1 MKSIPDMD
9 AGIQPLNLLM
19 QAQSLRNHDLVE
31 ASTENLTHKQVQKA
45 RQGRK
50 ITFRMQKKI
59 LLAWNSLQEEAF
71 VLEQLFN
78 YRGR

>member
-9 AGIQPLNLLM
+9 AGIQPLDLLM

>member
-1 MKSIPDMD
+1 MTFLSDMD
-9 AGIQPLNLLM
+9 AGIQPLDALM
-19 QAQSLRNHDLVE
+19 DGQSLRNHDLVE
-31 ASTENLTHKQVQKA
+31 ASIQNLTHKQVQKA

-50 ITFRMQKKI
+50 ITLRLQKKI
-59 LLAWNSLQEEAF
+59 LQAWNSLQQEAF

>member
-9 AGIQPLNLLM
+9 AGIQPLDLLM

-59 LLAWNSLQEEAF
+59 LLAWNSLQGEAF

>member
-9 AGIQPLNLLM
+9 AGIQPLDLLM

-59 LLAWNSLQEEAF
+59 LLAWNSLQEETF